1 MPTETVSRIAAGEQ
15 TRADAAP
22 PEPCVAVLL
31 GASGDLTRRFLMPA
45 FYHLACDRLLPD
57 GFALIAVAPGL
68 QSTDQYR
75 TRMAE
80 DIRKFTTRP
89 VFDPQVCERLLA
101 RLHSLPGN
109 FADAATYQRLAGL
122 VAQVEARHQAGGN
135 VLFHLAVHPA
145 LFGMISDN
153 LGRAG
158 FGKRAKGW
166 TRLAIEGPF
175 GHDLDSAVALNRE
188 LLAHWSEDQI
198 YRMDPHPA
206 GAVQDLLAFRFSD
219 GAFEAL
225 WNKDHVDHIQFTVS
239 ETAGVEGR
247 GNYYDRIGV
256 LRDTVP
262 NHLLPV
268 LATLCLEPPA
278 PYTPEAI
285 RVEQSRLLNAV
296 RLMRPDEVP
305 RLAVRGQYGPGTR
318 PDGMPSAGYREQPD
332 VNPRSGTETFAALK
346 LHIDTRRW
354 DGVPVYLRSG
364 KAMQQR
370 GAAIIVQFKQVP
382 GVDFRDTPAVERLDP
397 TGLFFRIQP
406 DRGDVRRTGYEALLH
421 NVMTG
426 DATLFSR
433 TDLVEAAWRIAQ
445 PVLAAWADTAPEDFP
460 NYPAGSWGPK
470 AAFDLIEHDGRRW
483 VKITKPATVGQGP
496 ARS

>member
-1 MPTETVSRIAAGEQ
+1 MPTETVSRTTAGGQ
-15 TRADAAP
+15 PRADAAP

-31 GASGDLTRRFLMPA
+31 GASGDLTRRHLMPA

-68 QSTDQYR
+68 PSTDQYR

-89 VFDPQVCERLLA
+89 VFDTQECERLLA

-109 FADAATYQRLAGL
+109 YADAATYQRLAGL
-122 VAQVEARHQAGGN
+122 VTQLEARYPTGGN
-135 VLFHLAVHPA
+135 VLFHLAAHPA
-145 LFGMISDN
+145 MFGMISDN

-158 FGKRAKGW
+158 FRKRAKGW
-166 TRLAIEGPF
+166 TRLAVEGPF
-175 GHDLDSAVALNRE
+175 GHDLDSAVAMARE
-188 LLAHWSEDQI
+188 LLAHWSEDQV

-206 GAVQDLLAFRFSD
+206 GALQDLLDFRFSD

-278 PYTPEAI
+278 PCTPEAI
-285 RVEQSRLLNAV
+285 RDEQSKLLAAV
-296 RLMRPDEVP
+296 RVMKADEVP
-305 RLAVRGQYGPGTR
+305 QLAVRGQYGPGTR
-318 PDGMPSAGYREQPD
+318 PDGRPSAGYREQPD
-332 VNPRSGTETFAALK
+332 VNPQSGTETFAALK
-346 LHIDTRRW
+346 LHIDNRRW

-364 KAMQQR
+364 KSMRQR
-370 GAAIIVQFKQVP
+370 GAAIIVQFKQAP
-382 GVDFRDTPAVERLDP
+382 GVLGRDTPAVERLDANQL
-397 TGLFFRIQP
+397 LFRSQP
-406 DRGDVRRTGYEALLH
+406 NRGDVRRTGYEALLH
-421 NVMTG
+421 SVMTG
-426 DATLFSR
+426 NASLFSR

-460 NYPAGSWGPK
+460 NYPIGSWGPR
-470 AAFDLIEHDGRRW
+470 AAFELIEHDDRHW
-483 VKITKPATVGQGP
+483 VEVTQPATVGQGP
-496 ARS
+496 ARP